1 MKKLVLLL
9 AAMLLVAGVLPCAA
23 WAEEGDGPR
32 YTVIFDK
39 NTTPDD
45 LTDDESF
52 SYYTTGWNS
61 VKKHSVVT
69 YPKTDDAVI
78 SADDM
83 PVPTRKGW
91 YFAGWHTVPVVE
103 ESDIVNGVAKTQV
116 FFGHKVSDLGANESA
131 MAGVT
136 VADEAM
142 YIKDFETLEPD
153 GTLRLYAR
161 WVQGKEI
168 SDEAGL
174 RSMADDLYGAYILTD
189 DISLTDDWTPIGA
202 YFSNYTY
209 YENDWW
215 TYAFRGTLIGNGHTI
230 RGLNINTMEIPAP
243 VDSKTAIWHDDGE
256 SCNGTAGLFAAICGA
271 TIKNLTLEDVT
282 ITADYSGDYCYAA
295 PLACFDM
302 LSTLLNV
309 QVIHPVITVSYTDEK
324 IERNASLY
332 LSVAGLEAGGW
343 TSKATKCAVKD
354 AEISVTVQQ
363 IRENGGDVFVG
374 GLAAECFV
382 NAQKCAV
389 ESEIQVSV
397 VNRADIEKDQ
407 ELNVRVG
414 GFGGTNTSSIGN
426 EVKTN
431 LRVSVEKPEG
441 ASKVSVGG
449 FAGMQLYQT
458 AENNQVEGAI
468 ATDFN
473 LDPEKSDVCVG
484 SVLGRIDPYYV
495 TLILKY
501 ANEVRCGL
509 SGNEAA
515 VTLNEEPLPEHMPE
529 NGRVH
534 IHGEAIDYVAVNEY
548 TDADGR
554 VYAPNAAEVVAQY
567 GSYVAY
573 DEMVCDIL
581 FLVAE

>member
-1 MKKLVLLL
+1 MKKTILALLLCASLVLSGACSAL
-9 AAMLLVAGVLPCAA
+9 
-23 WAEEGDGPR
+23 AEETDSPH

-45 LTDDESF
+45 LTDDETF

-61 VKKHSVVT
+61 VKKNSIAT
-69 YPKTDDAVI
+69 YPMTDDAVI
-78 SADDM
+78 STDDM

-142 YIKDFETLEPD
+142 YIKDFDTLEPD

-189 DISLTDDWTPIGA
+189 DITLTGDWTPIGA

-209 YENDWW
+209 YENYWW
-215 TYAFRGTLIGNGHTI
+215 TYAFRGTLIGDGHTI
-230 RGLNINTMEIPAP
+230 RGLNINTMEIPVP

-309 QVIHPVITVSYTDEK
+309 QVIHPAITVSYTDEK

-343 TSKATKCAVKD
+343 TSKATKCAVRD
-354 AEISVTVQQ
+354 AEINVTVQQ

-374 GLAAECFV
+374 GLAAECFM

-389 ESEIQVSV
+389 ESDIQVSV
-397 VNRADIEKDQ
+397 LNRADNEKDQ

-441 ASKVSVGG
+441 TSKVSVGG

-468 ATDFN
+468 TAN
-473 LDPEKSDVCVG
+473 LDLDAEKGEACVG
-484 SVLGRIDPYYV
+484 AVLGRIDPYYV

-501 ANEVRCGL
+501 ANEVRCGI
-509 SGNEAA
+509 SGNQAA
-515 VTLNEEPLPEHMPE
+515 VTLNGEPLTEHLPE
-529 NGRVH
+529 NGLLHVN
-534 IHGEAIDYVAVNEY
+534 GQAVDYVAVREY
-548 TDADGR
+548 TDKDGR

-567 GSYVAY
+567 GSYVPY
-573 DEMVCDIL
+573 DEMVNDIL
-581 FLVAE
+581 FLISE